1 MTGERFMT
9 NKLEMSTTRRIRT
22 LLVGSVF
29 ALALGGIVLGET
41 TYIFGNTAHAENLS
55 VPPATASQPVFSFA
69 DVVERVQ
76 PAVVSIRVKT
86 DETVAMNAG
95 EDNGLPPGL
104 GPDSPF
110 YDFFKRFGM
119 PGMPGQR
126 GPKSG
131 PQHRYG
137 MAQGSGFFISDD
149 GYVVTNNHV
158 VENATDVKVV
168 TSDGTEHAAKVIGT
182 DPKTD
187 LALVKVSD
195 GKNFPHV
202 SFANGD
208 PRVGDWVVAVG
219 NPFGLGGTVTAG
231 IVSARGRDIG
241 AGPYDDFLQIDASI
255 NKGNSGG
262 PTFNINGEVVGVN
275 TAIYSPSGGSV
286 GIGFAIPSHTA
297 QSVIKSLMDNGKVVR
312 GWLGVQIQPVT
323 EDVAASI
330 GLDKAHGAIVTE
342 PQDNS
347 PAAKAGIKAGDAII
361 AVNGQSVEDAKD
373 LARKIAAFPPKTV
386 IDVTLWR
393 DGKDTTVKVD
403 LGELPNDQQ
412 AKADTGKGSDSSNTS
427 LDDFGISLAS
437 ASAMGAG
444 DEGVVITNVDPNG
457 KAAEKG
463 LHEGDVILSVSG
475 HVVSK
480 PSEVVSD
487 IEAATK
493 GGKKGV
499 LLRVKTDDQVRFVA
513 LPLVS
518 KG

>member
-1 MTGERFMT
+1 MTHRNG
-9 NKLEMSTTRRIRT
+9 KTTTQR
-22 LLVGSVF
+22 LKAVLVGSVF
-29 ALALGGIVLGET
+29 ALALGGFALGEAS
-41 TYIFGNTAHAENLS
+41 YVFGNAANAQNLS
-55 VPPATASQPVFSFA
+55 APPAAAPTVPSFA

-86 DETVAMNAG
+86 DEPVSVARG
-95 EDNGLPPGL
+95 GDDNLPPGL

-119 PGMPGQR
+119 PGQR
-126 GPKSG
+126 GGPKSG
-131 PQHRYG
+131 PQQHRYG
-137 MAQGSGFFISDD
+137 MAQGSGFFISED

-168 TSDGTEHAAKVIGT
+168 TNDGVEHDAKVIGT

-187 LALVKVSD
+187 LALVKVGD
-195 GKNFPHV
+195 KKGFPFV
-202 SFANGD
+202 SFASAD

-219 NPFGLGGTVTAG
+219 NPFGLGGTVTSG

-262 PTFNINGEVVGVN
+262 PAFNVNGEVIGVN

-312 GWLGVQIQPVT
+312 GWLGVLIQPVT

-342 PQDNS
+342 PQDGS
-347 PAAKAGIKAGDAII
+347 PATKAGIKAGDAII
-361 AVNGQSVEDAKD
+361 AVNGQEIEDSRD

-386 IDVTLWR
+386 VDVTIWR
-393 DGKDTTVKVD
+393 DGKEQMVKVD
-403 LGELPNDQQ
+403 LGELPADQQ
-412 AKADTGKGSDSSNTS
+412 ASANPSAQDDSGHTA
-427 LDDFGISLAS
+427 LDGFGLSLAP
-437 ASAMGAG
+437 ANAVGAG
-444 DEGVVITNVDPNG
+444 EEGVAITDVDPDG
-457 KAAEKG
+457 IASDKG
-463 LHEGDVILSVSG
+463 LRQGDVILSIGG
-475 HVVSK
+475 HTVSK
-480 PSEVVSD
+480 PSQVVAD
-487 IEAATK
+487 IDAATK
-493 GGKKGV
+493 DGKKAV
-499 LLRVKTDDQVRFVA
+499 LLRVRTNDQIRFVA
-513 LPLVS
+513 LPLG

>member
-1 MTGERFMT
+1 MTSRPE
-9 NKLEMSTTRRIRT
+9 KSTTQRIKT

-55 VPPATASQPVFSFA
+55 GAPMASQPVFSFA
-69 DVVERVQ
+69 DIVERVQ

-86 DETVAMNAG
+86 DEAVATG
-95 EDNGLPPGL
+95 QDDNGLPPGF

-110 YDFFKRFGM
+110 YDFFKRFGA
-119 PGMPGQR
+119 PGQR

-168 TSDGTEHAAKVIGT
+168 TNDGKEHAAKVIGT

-195 GKNFPHV
+195 GKSFPHV

-219 NPFGLGGTVTAG
+219 NPFGLGGTVTSG

-262 PTFNINGEVVGVN
+262 PAFNINGEVIGVN

-286 GIGFAIPSHTA
+286 GIGFAIPAHTA
-297 QSVIKSLMDNGKVVR
+297 QSVIKSLMDSGKVVR

-323 EDVAASI
+323 DDVAASI
-330 GLDKAHGAIVTE
+330 GLDKPHGAIVTE
-342 PQDNS
+342 PQENS

-361 AVNGQSVEDAKD
+361 AVNGQDVEDAKD
-373 LARKIAAFPPKTV
+373 LARKIAAFPPKTIV
-386 IDVTLWR
+386 DVTLWR
-393 DGKDTTVKVD
+393 DGKETVVKVD
-403 LGELPNDQQ
+403 LGELPNDKQ
-412 AKADTGKGSDSSNTS
+412 AKAGSSGDDSGHTS
-427 LDDFGISLAS
+427 LDDFGLSLAP
-437 ASAMGAG
+437 ATAMGAG
-444 DEGVVITNVDPNG
+444 DEGVVITGVDPNG
-457 KAAEKG
+457 KGAEKG
-463 LHEGDVILSVSG
+463 LREGDVILAVSG
-475 HVVSK
+475 EVVSK
-480 PSEVVSD
+480 PSQVVAD
-487 IEAATK
+487 IEAAAK
-493 GGKKGV
+493 AGKKGV
-499 LLRVKTDDQVRFVA
+499 LLRVKSDDQVRFVA
-513 LPLVS
+513 LPLAN